1 MMTARSG
8 AATIR
13 FCIPAC
19 VPSII
24 DHWPAVTPVRAL
36 LNLITVRAGDV
47 TSKIIRVGQ
56 SPSLV
61 N

>member
-1 MMTARSG
+1 MMTAQSG
-8 AATIR
+8 PATIR
-13 FCIPAC
+13 SCVPAC

-24 DHWPAVTPVRAL
+24 DHWPVVSPVRAL

-47 TSKIIRVGQ
+47 TLEIIGVGQ
-56 SPSLV
+56 SSSSV

>member
-1 MMTARSG
+1 MTARSG
-8 AATIR
+8 AAAIR

-47 TSKIIRVGQ
+47 TSKIV
-56 SPSLV
+56 
-61 N
+61 